1 MKDKDWNCHDWE
13 EYRVCLMTVSDDR
26 LLSLK
31 TWMLKTTNGKDR
43 DTKILYIDLEI
54 ERRAKLR
61 RYYENFS

>member
-1 MKDKDWNCHDWE
+1 MNIRDWE
-13 EYRVCLMTVSDDR
+13 DYRLCLKSVREER
-26 LLSLK
+26 LYSLRK
-31 TWMLKTTNGKDR
+31 WLETRPNERER